1 MEKVLMKGNEAI
13 AEAAVRGGCHFFA
26 GYPITP
32 QNEIPEYLSA
42 RLPEVGGTFIQSE
55 SEVSAINMIYGAS
68 AAGCRA
74 MTSSSSPGIS
84 LKQEGIS
91 YIACGQLPCVIINMV
106 RGGPG
111 LGTIYPGQADYFQA
125 VKGGGHGDYKLLVY
139 TPATVQEAV
148 DITYKAF
155 DMADKYRIPV
165 LILGDGT
172 IGQMMEPV
180 ALPEM
185 KDPSTFPKK
194 DWALTGRKDRPK
206 NIVNTLDMNPDKLE
220 AITDRLFDVYE
231 QIRQNDVE
239 YEEYMCDDAETVIV
253 AYGIVSRV
261 AKSAV
266 NEMRARGEKVGL
278 FRPITVSPYPDKAM
292 AALAEKPCVKRFFV
306 SELSK
311 GQMVE
316 DVRLAVNG
324 RKPVEFYG
332 RTGGH
337 VINTEELIEAIEGG
351 KR

>member
-1 MEKVLMKGNEAI
+1 M
-13 AEAAVRGGCHFFA
+13 
-26 GYPITP
+26 
-32 QNEIPEYLSA
+32 
-42 RLPEVGGTFIQSE
+42 
-55 SEVSAINMIYGAS
+55 
-68 AAGCRA
+68 
-74 MTSSSSPGIS
+74 
-84 LKQEGIS
+84 
-91 YIACGQLPCVIINMV
+91 
-106 RGGPG
+106 
-111 LGTIYPGQADYFQA
+111 
-125 VKGGGHGDYKLLVY
+125 
-139 TPATVQEAV
+139 
-148 DITYKAF
+148 
-155 DMADKYRIPV
+155 
-165 LILGDGT
+165 
-172 IGQMMEPV
+172 
-180 ALPEM
+180 
-185 KDPSTFPKK
+185 
-194 DWALTGRKDRPK
+194 
-206 NIVNTLDMNPDKLE
+206 
-220 AITDRLFDVYE
+220 
-231 QIRQNDVE
+231 E

-278 FRPITVSPYPDKAM
+278 FRPITVSPYPDKAI

>member
-13 AEAAVRGGCHFFA
+13 AEAAVRGGCRFFA

-231 QIRQNDVE
+231 QIRQ
-239 YEEYMCDDAETVIV
+239 TVIV